1 MKNATTPTKLIIQD
15 PMHFLLPSVFTL
27 ALPDPDGSARDIEL
41 LKNVPIVPIAERFRY
56 PLKVVGVETDKGFVV
71 ITAYPLKGVKK
82 DGEI

>member
-1 MKNATTPTKLIIQD
+1 MKLYGITED
-15 PMHFLLPSVFTL
+15 
-27 ALPDPDGSARDIEL
+27 DIEAACEHGSRNVL
-41 LKNVPIVPIAERFRY
+41 LDGRVEFIWDIAERFRY